1 MRNLNKAFF
10 GAIIVSVIAVTVP
23 AFAQLAK
30 TPIKSNAPST
40 TDVVPPAGAQRAAV
54 PGAVILRDGSHS
66 QTMQGLKVERQFT
79 LPALRAQPVMQL
91 GRAQLNLAPVL
102 NNPAALHNVA
112 QRLRGQPQLVR
123 VVADDTRGY
132 QVRQGLV
139 IASSI
144 TYAVKP
150 GGCSTAARR
159 ATLQQAGVG
168 CFTRMSP
175 SQVKAANA
183 GRTGT
188 DAARG
193 GIKTDI
199 GQLKGLL
206 ATPAGRTQIEA
217 EVGPAE
223 AARLGTLSD
232 DQLEEEMVNGQTTK
246 IDQLMFVPSADLLDN
261 PQSRPGAKTGP
272 LFLDVT
278 PAEKVSVSRELTP
291 RIFLTGFTLGR
302 KFEWSKRVETTIKWC
317 LVGCKKT
324 YYASAYASFEYAFGL
339 RFPVRMEGTYD
350 YHRKGTTETATI
362 APRFTP
368 INGSAEDYAST
379 GLPSDQIHDGQELV
393 AEVKATVGAEF
404 NVPFYPVLGGS
415 LTLGK
420 NLAAELP
427 APFAGGQFT
436 PPAPGTATAEAP
448 FVFEDIDLIGG
459 RADLGVVY
467 AKVFP
472 AVKIGVHSDALTFN
486 LHDNATNKDIGLTGQ
501 GQKVE
506 LGIAAD
512 HESNFSI
519 SSPLYTLGFDLTPG
533 LDARLGVNIA
543 VWSNHWDV
551 MVWFPQMKI
560 TLPPGGFK
568 FSCHAE
574 TVCAQNYRIS
584 PGAQSQSDG
593 ASSPELALID
603 NLGNSFEL
611 YWAPKCADKQCKTG
625 IKFLRAGATGKA
637 KTSLE
642 TGKFVTH
649 GFEADAKYFFYK
661 AGLEAPGIIDES
673 LRRKA
678 RKDAD
683 GWVLLTA
690 GVWTPRCSDDLCR
703 SRIKQLST
711 DLGNTLVERRMAQ
724 PDVSAT
730 KITGQVGAEYQ
741 PKFQQEIDESTARAR
756 TRAEP
761 IRALPANN
769 GAAPV
774 ERKP

>member
-1 MRNLNKAFF
+1 MTA
-10 GAIIVSVIAVTVP
+10 
-23 AFAQLAK
+23 
-30 TPIKSNAPST
+30 
-40 TDVVPPAGAQRAAV
+40 
-54 PGAVILRDGSHS
+54 
-66 QTMQGLKVERQFT
+66 
-79 LPALRAQPVMQL
+79 
-91 GRAQLNLAPVL
+91 
-102 NNPAALHNVA
+102 
-112 QRLRGQPQLVR
+112 
-123 VVADDTRGY
+123 
-132 QVRQGLV
+132 
-139 IASSI
+139 

-159 ATLQQAGVG
+159 TALQQAGVN

-175 SQVKAANA
+175 VQFKAANA
-183 GRTGT
+183 GRTGA

-193 GIKTDI
+193 GIKADL
-199 GQLKGLL
+199 GALKGLL
-206 ATPAGRTQIEA
+206 ATPTGRAQIAA
-217 EVGPAE
+217 EVGSAE
-223 AARLGTLSD
+223 VTRLGTLSD
-232 DQLEEEMVNGQTTK
+232 DQLEEEMVNAQTTK
-246 IDQLMFVPSADLLDN
+246 VEQLMFVPSADLLDN
-261 PQSRPGAKTGP
+261 PQSRPGAKNGP
-272 LFLDVT
+272 LFIDAT
-278 PAEKVSVSRELTP
+278 PPEKVSVTRELTP

-302 KFEWSKRVETTIKWC
+302 KFEWSKRVETSISWC

-324 YYASAYASFEYAFGL
+324 YYAAAYASFEYAFGL
-339 RFPVRMEGTYD
+339 RFPVRLEGTYD
-350 YHRKGTTETATI
+350 YQRKGTVETATI
-362 APRFTP
+362 TPRFTP

-379 GLPSDQIHDGQELV
+379 GLPGDQIHGGQELV
-393 AEVKATVGAEF
+393 AELKATASAEF
-404 NVPFYPVLGGS
+404 KVPFYPILGGS

-420 NLAAELP
+420 NLAAQLP

-436 PPAPGTATAEAP
+436 PPAPGSKTAEAP
-448 FVFEDIDLIGG
+448 FVFEDVDLIGG

-472 AVKIGVHSDALTFN
+472 AMKIGVHSDALTFN
-486 LHDNATNKDIGLTGQ
+486 LHDNATGKDIPLTGG
-501 GQKVE
+501 GQEVG
-506 LGIAAD
+506 LGIGEG

-568 FSCHAE
+568 FSCHAD

-584 PGAQSQSDG
+584 PGAQDQSDG

-611 YWAPKCADKQCKTG
+611 KWAPKCADKQCKTG
-625 IKFLRAGATGKA
+625 IKILRAGAAGKA
-637 KTSLE
+637 TTSLE
-642 TGKFVTH
+642 TGKYVTH

-661 AGLEAPGIIDES
+661 ADLEAPGIIDES

-703 SRIKQLST
+703 SRIKRLSAE
-711 DLGNTLVERRMAQ
+711 LGNTLVDRRMAQ
-724 PDVSAT
+724 PDESAS

-741 PKFQQEIDESTARAR
+741 PKFQKEIDESTARAR
-756 TRAEP
+756 ARAEP
-761 IRALPANN
+761 VRTLPPNN

>member
-1 MRNLNKAFF
+1 MSGLNKALV
-10 GAIIVSVIAVTVP
+10 GAIIVSVIAASVP
-23 AFAQLAK
+23 ALAQLTK
-30 TPIKSNAPST
+30 APST
-40 TDVVPPAGAQRAAV
+40 STAPSNTDIVPPAGTQRVAV
-54 PGAVILRDGSHS
+54 PGAVILRNQSHS
-66 QTMQGLKVERQFT
+66 QTMQGLKVERQFA
-79 LPALRAQPVMQL
+79 LPALRAQPLMQL

-139 IASSI
+139 IRSSI

-159 ATLQQAGVG
+159 SMLQQAGVN

-175 SQVKAANA
+175 QQIKAANA
-183 GRTGT
+183 GRTGS

-206 ATPAGRTQIEA
+206 ATPAGRAQITA
-217 EVGPAE
+217 EVGAAE
-223 AARLGTLSD
+223 TARLGTLSD
-232 DQLEEEMVNGQTTK
+232 DQLEAEMVNAQTTT
-246 IDQLMFVPSADLLDN
+246 IEQLMFVPSADLLDN
-261 PQSRPGAKTGP
+261 PQVRPGPSKGP
-272 LFLDVT
+272 LFIDAT
-278 PAEKVSVSRELTP
+278 PVEKVNVTRELTP

-302 KFEWSKRVETTIKWC
+302 KFEWSKRVETTISWC
-317 LVGCKKT
+317 VVGCKKT
-324 YYASAYASFEYAFGL
+324 YYAAAYAAFEYAFGL

-350 YHRKGTTETATI
+350 YQRKGTAETATI
-362 APRFTP
+362 APRFAP
-368 INGSAEDYAST
+368 INGSAEDYAAA
-379 GLPSDQIHDGQELV
+379 GLPGDQIYGGQELV
-393 AEVKATVGAEF
+393 AEVKATAGAEF

-427 APFAGGQFT
+427 PPFAGGQFT
-436 PPAPGTATAEAP
+436 PPAPGTMTAEAP

-472 AVKIGVHSDALTFN
+472 AVKIGVHSDGLTFN

-506 LGIAAD
+506 LGISAD

-568 FSCHAE
+568 FSCHAD
-574 TVCAQNYRIS
+574 TICARNYRIS
-584 PGAQSQSDG
+584 PGAQDEAAG

-611 YWAPKCADKQCKTG
+611 KWAPKCADKQCKTG

-642 TGKFVTH
+642 TGKYVTH

-661 AGLEAPGIIDES
+661 ADLEAPGIIEES

-683 GWVLLTA
+683 GWVLLTT

-711 DLGNTLVERRMAQ
+711 ELGNTLVERRMAQ

-730 KITGQVGAEYQ
+730 KITGQIGAEYQ
-741 PKFQQEIDESTARAR
+741 PKFQQEIDESAGRAR
-756 TRAEP
+756 TRGQP
-761 IRALPANN
+761 LRTLPTNN
-769 GAAPV
+769 GVAPV